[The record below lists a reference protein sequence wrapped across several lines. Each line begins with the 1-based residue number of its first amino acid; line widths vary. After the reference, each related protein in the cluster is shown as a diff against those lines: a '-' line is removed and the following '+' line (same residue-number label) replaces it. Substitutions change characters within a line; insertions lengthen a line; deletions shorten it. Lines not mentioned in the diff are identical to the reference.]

1 MNYAQ
6 IRQFDTAN
14 GTGIACTLFVSG
26 CNFFCKNCF
35 NKEYQ
40 DFNYGNLWTDEVKNN
55 FIKMCLNPNVDHV
68 SILGGEP
75 LSQDYDIMYNLIK
88 SIKEEVRKP
97 IWLWTGYTYE
107 KLNIRQKEI
116 VLMVD
121 YLIDGQFIEELK
133 NYKLKFKGSSNQR
146 VIDIQKS
153 LKNKEIVELQL

>member
-40 DFNYGNLWTDEVKNN
+40 DFNYGNLWTKEVKNN

-75 LSQDYDIMYNLIK
+75 LSQDYETMYDLIK
-88 SIKEEVRKP
+88 SIKEEVKKP
-97 IWLWTGYTYE
+97 IWLWTGHIYE
-107 KLNIRQKEI
+107 ELSIKQKEI
-116 VLMVD
+116 VSMVD
-121 YLIDGQFIEELK
+121 YLIDGQFIEKLK
-133 NYKLKFKGSSNQR
+133 NYKLNFKGSSNQR
-146 VIDIQKS
+146 ILDVQKS
-153 LKNKEIVELQL
+153 LKENKVILYDC